1 MRTGRSLT
9 IVGLLLLFGMAPV
22 EGGLAVDVQ
31 GNVPTRLKPCPR
43 SPNCVSS
50 LAGDERHAISPI
62 VYSGALEDARQALLD
77 VLKAAP
83 RVTLVA
89 GETDYL
95 HAEFRSRVFGFVD
108 DVEFFFP
115 AGQRVIHVRSASR
128 SGYYDFGINRKRIE
142 GIRRQLEAALAA
154 NGDAK

>member
-1 MRTGRSLT
+1 MRTGKSLT
-9 IVGLLLLFGMAPV
+9 ILGLLLLFGMAPV

-50 LAGDERHAISPI
+50 LAGDERHAIPPL
-62 VYSGALEDARQALLD
+62 VYTGPLEEARQALLG

-89 GETDYL
+89 SEPDYL

-108 DVEFFFP
+108 DVEFFLP
-115 AGQRVIHVRSASR
+115 AGRQLIHVRSASR
-128 SGYYDFGINRKRIE
+128 SGFFDFGVNRKRIE
-142 GIRRQLEAALAA
+142 GIRRQLEAALTAK
-154 NGDAK
+154 GDEK